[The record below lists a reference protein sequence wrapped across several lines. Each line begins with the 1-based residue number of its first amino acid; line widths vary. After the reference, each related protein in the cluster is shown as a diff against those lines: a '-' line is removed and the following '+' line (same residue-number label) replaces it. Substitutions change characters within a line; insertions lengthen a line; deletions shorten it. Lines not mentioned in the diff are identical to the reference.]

1 MKGTITIKSD
11 NKSGFSIEMQMS
23 RVSRMDELL
32 IFDALANAFE
42 LGEEDRFVFGSII
55 AAGGVKEV
63 FGDAPD
69 MIKMDVGLI
78 NKLRRE
84 SE

>member
-1 MKGTITIKSD
+1 MKGTITIRSD
-11 NKSGFSIEMQMS
+11 DKSGFSIEMQMS
-23 RVSRMDELL
+23 RVSKMDELL

-42 LGEEDRFVFGSII
+42 LGKEDRLFFG
-55 AAGGVKEV
+55 AVVAGGLKAI
-63 FGDAPD
+63 FGDAPE
-69 MIKMDVGLI
+69 MVKMDLGLI